1 MALESTPA
9 AARSSKQS
17 HPDLQEREEVF
28 TELIKRAN
36 IFERQIVQR
45 VDVIQEDHGKAI
57 LVFTI
62 VSVALPVTVAVVAL
76 VLAGGYNAS
85 RILGWV
91 SGGVL

>member
-1 MALESTPA
+1 MLTMALESTTPA
-9 AARSSKQS
+9 AAQSSKQS

-36 IFERQIVQR
+36 IFECQIVQR

-62 VSVALPVTVAVVAL
+62 VSVIFCRFPLYQATW
-76 VLAGGYNAS
+76 G
-85 RILGWV
+85 
-91 SGGVL
+91 